1 MQDMCVQIAGII
13 KSYIKDLELDES
25 RYEANLAELGMDSIT
40 FVQIIVEMEDRFQI
54 EIPDEYLLFSEMDS
68 VYKMA
73 SIVVSLTEYVEK

>member
-40 FVQIIVEMEDRFQI
+40 FVQ
-54 EIPDEYLLFSEMDS
+54 
-68 VYKMA
+68 
-73 SIVVSLTEYVEK
+73 